1 MAFLLS
7 LLSWTWMP
15 LLTARWDLDPLLSL
29 SRGTALRPTLGFILQ
44 TEKEIDSLSRAPMYR
59 ELLRLGE
66 LGDWRERETDVRNP
80 RRAEGGEDVSYNL
93 FISPTISSVKFAKFS
108 FTASHIKTNC
118 CGTLHP
124 SPFRLEEHNQRK
136 HKQISYTEN

>member
-15 LLTARWDLDPLLSL
+15 LLTARWDLEPLLSL

-44 TEKEIDSLSRAPMYR
+44 TEKEIYSLSRAPMNG

-80 RRAEGGEDVSYNL
+80 RR
-93 FISPTISSVKFAKFS
+93 
-108 FTASHIKTNC
+108 
-118 CGTLHP
+118 
-124 SPFRLEEHNQRK
+124 EER
-136 HKQISYTEN
+136 T